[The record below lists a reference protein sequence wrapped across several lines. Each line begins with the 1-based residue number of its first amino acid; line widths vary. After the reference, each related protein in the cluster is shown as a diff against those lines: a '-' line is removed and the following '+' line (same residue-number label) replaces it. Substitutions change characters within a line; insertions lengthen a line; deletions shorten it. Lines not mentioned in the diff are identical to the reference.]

1 MSQGTGCTSLIPISD
16 LVRRLRERGAE
27 RVALQFPAGLAR
39 WAPGIATA
47 LRDAGFDVIVSGDPC
62 YGACDLALDALVHA
76 DVLVHF
82 GHAPVEERPDV
93 IYEPVRIDFDVTVLS
108 RALPLLES
116 RRVGLVTTVQH
127 VHLVD
132 AMAAYLGEHEIE
144 AVAVP
149 GDGRT
154 PLRGQVLGCNFAAAR
169 ATGADE
175 ILFVGTG
182 VFHPTGV
189 QLATR
194 ARVVALDPLTGE
206 ARSVDASR
214 LVRRRAAV
222 MAKAADATSFGI
234 IVSTKSG
241 QQRMDIARRLVALSD
256 RAFLV
261 AMREVSPAGMLD
273 LGFACYVNTACP
285 RLAYDDQIRFPVP
298 VLAPPEF
305 EILCGVRA
313 WDDYAID
320 EYLSP

>member
-1 MSQGTGCTSLIPISD
+1 MSQGAGCTSLIPTSD
-16 LVRRLRERGAE
+16 LVQRLRGRGAE

-39 WAPGIATA
+39 RAPGMAAA
-47 LRDAGFDVIVSGDPC
+47 LRDAGFEIIISGDPC
-62 YGACDLALDALVHA
+62 YGACDLALDTLAHA
-76 DVLVHF
+76 DILVHF

-116 RRVGLVTTVQH
+116 RRIGLVTTIQH
-127 VHLVD
+127 VHLID
-132 AMAAYLGEHEIE
+132 AMVAYLSEHGIE
-144 AVAVP
+144 AATAP

-154 PLRGQVLGCNFAAAR
+154 PFRGQVLGCNFAAAR

-175 ILFVGTG
+175 IFFVGTG
-182 VFHPTGV
+182 IFHPTGV

-206 ARSVDASR
+206 VRVVDASR

-222 MAKAADATSFGI
+222 MAKAGDATSFGI

-261 AMREVSPAGMLD
+261 TMQEVSPAGMLD
-273 LGFACYVNTACP
+273 LGFGAYVNTACP